1 MLHHFGDFRR
11 GRHFARRFQRVPG
24 TYWNGVA
31 GVRCRG
37 RVRGSMEL
45 TAVRGMHDAF
55 GEDLARWQHVE
66 SVVRAVLERYGYRE
80 IRTPAVEKLEVFK
93 AVGDDTDI
101 VEKQMF
107 LLQAPGGER
116 AEKDVLC
123 LRPEG
128 TAAFVRAVVEHRLG
142 TPGATGRFYYALP
155 MFRYERPQK
164 GRLRQFHQIGI
175 ECIHDPTPGADAET
189 IACLDD
195 VYRSFGLTRYEIRL
209 NSVGCADCRPA
220 YTKLL
225 VAYFEKHRSELCEQC
240 QKRLDRAPMRLLDC
254 KNERC
259 QSLAA
264 KAPKLAD
271 HLDEACKTHHAGVE
285 ATLKAAGVTYVND
298 PYIVR
303 GLDYYRR
310 TAFEFQSDLLGAQ
323 SALGG
328 GGRYDGLAARFGGD
342 SSFTAVG
349 WALGVE
355 RLLIALEASG
365 YFTGK
370 TFAKGPL
377 VHFVP
382 IGAEAYEKLL
392 ALSFD
397 LRRKG
402 LATQIA
408 YAPDKA
414 MKWHM
419 KQADRAAAR
428 FALIAGETEL
438 AQGKVQLKELA
449 TGTQT
454 EVPFSDL
461 EAWLRTKN

>member
-1 MLHHFGDFRR
+1 MADI
-11 GRHFARRFQRVPG
+11 
-24 TYWNGVA
+24 
-31 GVRCRG
+31 
-37 RVRGSMEL
+37 

-55 GEDLARWQHVE
+55 GEELARWQHVE
-66 SVVRAVLERYGYRE
+66 TVVRGVLERYGYRE
-80 IRTPAVEKLEVFK
+80 IRTPAVEKVEVFK
-93 AVGDDTDI
+93 AVGDATDI

-107 LLQAPGGER
+107 LLQAPGPEAAGSDVR
-116 AEKDVLC
+116 PEKDLMC

-128 TAAFVRAVVEHRLG
+128 TAGFVRAVVEHNLG
-142 TPGATGRFYYALP
+142 ANGALGRYYYALP

-164 GRLRQFHQIGI
+164 GRLRQFHQFGI
-175 ECIHDPTPGADAET
+175 ELVNDATPDADAES
-189 IACLDD
+189 IAVMDD
-195 VYRSFGLTRYEIRL
+195 VFRAFGLTQYDVRL

-225 VAYFEKHRSELCEQC
+225 VAYFEPHRAQLCEQC

-254 KNERC
+254 KNETC
-259 QSLAA
+259 KALAA
-264 KAPKLAD
+264 KAPKLID
-271 HLDEACKTHHAGVE
+271 HLDEKCRAHHAGVE
-285 ATLKAAGVTYVND
+285 ATLRAAEVKYVND
-298 PYIVR
+298 PTIVR

-342 SSFTAVG
+342 VNFTAVG
-349 WALGVE
+349 WGMGVE

-370 TFAKGPL
+370 TFATGPVVQL
-377 VHFVP
+377 VP
-382 IGAEAYEKLL
+382 IGAEAYAKLL
-392 ALSFD
+392 KLSYS
-397 LRRKG
+397 LRRRG
-402 LATQIA
+402 IGAQIA

-419 KQADRAAAR
+419 KQADRTAAK

-438 AQGKVQLKELA
+438 ASGVAQLKELA
-449 TGTQT
+449 TGTQSQ
-454 EVPFSDL
+454 VPFAEL
-461 EAWLRTKN
+461 EDWLLARTPKV

>member
-1 MLHHFGDFRR
+1 
-11 GRHFARRFQRVPG
+11 
-24 TYWNGVA
+24 
-31 GVRCRG
+31 
-37 RVRGSMEL
+37 MEL
-45 TAVRGMHDAF
+45 TAVRGMHDSF
-55 GEDLARWQHVE
+55 GEELARWRHVE
-66 SVVRAVLERYGYRE
+66 SVVRDVLERYGYRE
-80 IRTPAVEKLEVFK
+80 IRTPAVEKLDVFK
-93 AVGDDTDI
+93 AVGDETDI

-107 LLQAPGGER
+107 LLQTPGGDR

-142 TPGATGRFYYALP
+142 APGATGRFYYALP

-175 ECIHDPTPGADAET
+175 ECIHDPSPGADAET

-195 VYRSFGLTRYEIRL
+195 VYRAFGLTRYEIRL
-209 NSVGCADCRPA
+209 NSVGCAECRPA

-225 VAYFEKHRSELCEQC
+225 VAYFEKRRGELCEQC
-240 QKRLDRAPMRLLDC
+240 QKRLERAPLRVLDC
-254 KNERC
+254 KNESCRK
-259 QSLAA
+259 LAA
-264 KAPKLAD
+264 EAPKLFE
-271 HLDEACKTHHAGVE
+271 HLDESCRAHHAGVE
-285 ATLKAAGVTYVND
+285 ATLRAAGVRYVND
-298 PYIVR
+298 PQIVR

-328 GGRYDGLAARFGGD
+328 GGRYDGLAGRFGGD
-342 SSFTAVG
+342 PTFTAVG

-365 YFTGK
+365 YFTDK
-370 TFAKGPL
+370 TFSRGPL

-382 IGAEAYEKLL
+382 IGTDAYEKLL

-397 LRRKG
+397 LRRRG
-402 LATQIA
+402 IAAQIA
-408 YAPDKA
+408 YAPEKA

-438 AQGKVQLKELA
+438 AQGKAQLKELA
-449 TGTQT
+449 TGTQS
-454 EVPFSDL
+454 EVPFADL
-461 EAWLRTKN
+461 EGWLRARDR